1 MLPPCL
7 DAAFSPCWEF
17 GTTVSHG
24 VDVRTYH
31 DAPADIDL
39 PALHAATQTA
49 AELFTAPPRAHAA
62 RTYLRQ
68 RGIDPAELGPAW
80 IIGYA
85 PPGWTRLVDALR
97 DRFGEPTLLA
107 AGLAGRSSRGTL
119 IDVFRDRVIL
129 GIRNPADGRVAGFIG
144 RDLSGHPHAPK
155 YLNTRQH
162 ALFDKSQLLFG
173 LVEGRHAGRPQ
184 QPVVV
189 EGPLDV
195 LAIAGKLGH
204 DQRDLLPIAP
214 CGTAFTAAHARHV
227 AEVAFAHQSPVVIAM
242 DGDAPG
248 RAAALK
254 AGEQLRQI
262 GLDVRIATLPNGSDP
277 AEHLARPDAS
287 ADPFRAENALPL
299 LTARAEQA
307 IALQGDRMQ
316 WVEGRLGALHAIA
329 GYLATY
335 PPSYA
340 ARQVGWLGEA
350 LDLAPTTVTSELV
363 KAFRTRYDCGT
374 RTRGAHVVEPSGIP
388 I

>member
-1 MLPPCL
+1 
-7 DAAFSPCWEF
+7 
-17 GTTVSHG
+17 
-24 VDVRTYH
+24 VRTYQ
-31 DAPADIDL
+31 DASAEIDL
-39 PALHAATQTA
+39 AALQAATQSA
-49 AELFTAPPRAHAA
+49 AELFTASPRAHAA
-62 RTYLRQ
+62 RAYLRQ
-68 RGIDPAELGPAW
+68 RGIDPNELGPAW

-97 DRFGEPTLLA
+97 DRFDERTLLA

-119 IDVFRDRVIL
+119 IDVFRDRIIL
-129 GIRNPADGRVAGFIG
+129 GIRNPADERVAGFIG

-155 YLNTRQH
+155 YLNTCQH
-162 ALFDKSQLLFG
+162 VLFDKSQLLFG
-173 LVEGRHAGRPQ
+173 LVEGQHAGPQ

-204 DQRDLLPIAP
+204 DQRDFLPIAP
-214 CGTAFTAAHARHV
+214 CGTAFTAAHARHI
-227 AEVAFAHQSPVVIAM
+227 AEVAFADQSPVVIAM

-262 GLDVRIATLPNGSDP
+262 GLDVRIAALPNGSDP

-287 ADPFRAENALPL
+287 TDPFRAENAMPL
-299 LTARAEQA
+299 LTAHAEQA

-340 ARQVGWLGEA
+340 ARQVGWLA
-350 LDLAPTTVTSELV
+350 AMLD
-363 KAFRTRYDCGT
+363 
-374 RTRGAHVVEPSGIP
+374 VEPSTVTHELAGAFRAGSRPSDARRFEPAERGIELDRDR
-388 I
+388 ILGATL